1 MNYGGNAQKV
11 TFAFNPKQGFNLIYS
26 STAHTS
32 GSFIVKQTIATL
44 SA

>member
-11 TFAFNPKQGFNLIYS
+11 SFIFNPKQGFNLIYS
-26 STAHTS
+26 STANTS
-32 GSFIVKQTIATL
+32 GSFIVTQTITTL